1 MTYSD
6 PRNYDGCPTK
16 AESPHPFQV
25 PTISV

>member
-16 AESPHPFQV
+16 AESPHPYQV
-25 PTISV
+25 LTISV